1 MYLVDPLVLC
11 AQQPRLEAALLASV
25 EAHRV
30 VQCVGCG
37 EWLLEGDGG
46 AQLGVAPHGFVK
58 VPGVLGG
65 TCGGTGERRVRFF
78 CGY

>member
-1 MYLVDPLVLC
+1 MRPSSPCFAIHLVDPLVLC
-11 AQQPRLEAALLASV
+11 AQQPRLEATLLASV

-58 VPGVLGG
+58 VPRILGRTYNG
-65 TCGGTGERRVRFF
+65 TQ
-78 CGY
+78 